1 MKKKSKRPFHVAF
14 FGDAHI
20 PQKDPVF
27 VDAFDCSQLLAQK
40 KCTILNGGGP
50 GIMLAST
57 LGAKS
62 VQGRVELVVI
72 DPKNEPKNNY
82 EGQSPK
88 NISLAN
94 RIFTLKSYQGRINK
108 LIKLSDAYVIFYG
121 GTGTLAEMAYVW
133 SKAKFAYPHQRPLI
147 FFGKKWRKIIST
159 LSRELNLEKIEQ
171 KICFFA
177 NSPDDVLKIL
187 SNFFKNKTDSY
198 SK

>member
-1 MKKKSKRPFHVAF
+1 MKKKFKRPLHVAF

-20 PQKDPVF
+20 PKNDSVF
-27 VDAFDCSQLLAQK
+27 VDAFDCSQLLAQN

-62 VQGRVELVVI
+62 VHGRVELVVI
-72 DPKNEPKNNY
+72 DPKNEPKNHY
-82 EGQSPK
+82 EGQSSE

-108 LIKLSDAYVIFYG
+108 LIKLADAYVIFYG
-121 GTGTLAEMAYVW
+121 GTGTLAEMTYVW

-159 LSRELNLEKIEQ
+159 LSHELNLEKIEQ
-171 KICFFA
+171 KVCFFA

-187 SNFFKNKTDSY
+187 KEFNKRI
-198 SK
+198 

>member
-1 MKKKSKRPFHVAF
+1 MKKKIKRPLHVAF
-14 FGDAHI
+14 FGDAHT
-20 PQKDPVF
+20 PKKDSVF
-27 VDAFDCSQLLAQK
+27 VDAFDSAQLLSQN

-62 VQGRVELVVI
+62 VHGRVELVVI
-72 DPKNEPKNNY
+72 DPKNEPKNHY
-82 EGQSPK
+82 EGQSSE

-108 LIKLSDAYVIFYG
+108 LIKLADAYVIFYG
-121 GTGTLAEMAYVW
+121 GTGTLAEMTYVW

-159 LSRELNLEKIEQ
+159 LSHELNLEKIEQ

-187 SNFFKNKTDSY
+187 KEFNKRI
-198 SK
+198 

>member
-1 MKKKSKRPFHVAF
+1 MKTKSKRPFHVAF
-14 FGDAHI
+14 FGDAHT
-20 PQKDPVF
+20 PKKDSVF
-27 VDAFDCSQLLAQK
+27 VDAFDCSQLLAQN

-62 VQGRVELVVI
+62 VYGRVELVVI
-72 DPKNEPKNNY
+72 DPKKEPKNHY
-82 EGQSPK
+82 EGQSPE

-108 LIKLSDAYVIFYG
+108 LIKLADAYVIFYG

-133 SKAKFAYPHQRPLI
+133 SKAKFAFPHQRPLI

-159 LSRELNLEKIEQ
+159 LSRELKLEKIEQ
-171 KICFFA
+171 RVCYFA

-187 SNFFKNKTDSY
+187 KDY